1 MNVKENIDYR
11 MYQHTINYLT
21 LSPIQTF
28 FLLKDNFVHIAEN
41 FNHEDCYKH
50 VGVKIFSDKGL
61 EKLIYQQFITT
72 KLDMIEGLEE
82 LRLIELGFRVKMH
95 EILHDGFGVDIP
107 EQISILESRYGY
119 SKG

>member
-1 MNVKENIDYR
+1 
-11 MYQHTINYLT
+11 
-21 LSPIQTF
+21 
-28 FLLKDNFVHIAEN
+28 
-41 FNHEDCYKH
+41 
-50 VGVKIFSDKGL
+50 
-61 EKLIYQQFITT
+61 
-72 KLDMIEGLEE
+72 MIEGLEE